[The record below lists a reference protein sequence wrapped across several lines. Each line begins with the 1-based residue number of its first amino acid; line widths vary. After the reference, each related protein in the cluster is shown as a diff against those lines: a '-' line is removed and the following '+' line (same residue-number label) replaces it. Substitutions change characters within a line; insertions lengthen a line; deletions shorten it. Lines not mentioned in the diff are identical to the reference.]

1 MDEKDISQ
9 KQCLISYS
17 IIYLTAI
24 YPLHPA
30 WSSIITPSDKI
41 IKISQQNTVPIIN
54 IATPNDIGVSHNQ
67 FHSFNV
73 GKQGVVLNNATIPVN
88 TQLAKQVNPNANLK
102 SNAAHLIINEVVGN
116 GYSQLLGKLEVA
128 GEQAKVVI
136 ANPNGITCD
145 GCSFINTPAITLT
158 TGKPQFSSQGAYSA
172 IEVKKGSV
180 VIGKQGMNTE
190 LQNYADII
198 SRSIEL
204 NGKINAKNLSLMQGN
219 NRIDFEKGTVNSLNG
234 ESIKPTISIDT
245 KALGGMYA
253 NQIRLVS
260 TEKGVGVNLSDIQT
274 TQNSMNLTVDGKITF
289 NGNIQSEQDI
299 NVSSKELQINSNAK
313 LKAKR
318 DITLATHALTNH
330 SEIISEKDMRL
341 FADKLT
347 NKGEKALIQAK
358 DNLWIQKNAQG
369 DPSSLIENQSATI
382 KTEKGDLIIRTKKLV
397 NESITPL
404 FKEIKQEPD
413 SKKFYSVRNQ
423 FIPPY
428 PSSGFFQGNYEAYI
442 IAYIPELI
450 DERNKK
456 WFGMANLNDDYGINS
471 ERKKIDLILSYIA
484 SKIISG
490 NNLYIQSNSISNHQS
505 YIFANNNSILTGRDA
520 YFLDYS
526 IGQLDKW
533 VIYKN
538 RGVFPEINPLFEIP
552 NNQVEKSKYRKE
564 YEYIP
569 YVSTDICSYDFKF
582 ENNNEHIMAK
592 GNLTLDFKNSINIET
607 KVPFKY
613 SKIKRLINKLHS
625 GYNILA
631 SNILINSDSINISSN
646 IKSNNDLSII
656 SNDDITIN
664 DVQLSSKNSLSL
676 ISNKNIELNQVD
688 LTAKDSVVLA
698 KNGNINYTLNPISA
712 FNQNNVLTPPVI
724 NVPNSILFQSGGD
737 ITFNNIE
744 VNNSNSFNLISSGN
758 IKIQRNESA
767 LFKILPYFHLY
778 TQETALSKTESWK
791 ARGDITFTAGKDI
804 ISQGIKYHSDKAI
817 TFNAGQDIFLSS
829 KSIKEADPFFS
840 DIHYPQLQSKLFS
853 DNNLILNAAR
863 DIDLSSTVL
872 NSKDKVI
879 VLAGR
884 NIKLGANAYSA
895 IKDPHEDAQDIQY
908 ATATITGN
916 KCISITSSGTLI
928 TEGGS
933 LKSEGDI
940 TISNGGNIQ
949 LGAVRTHFRKESG
962 SELEDLRKQI
972 STEINSSNNLTLL
985 SEGSIL
991 FQASKLTAN
1000 KEIDIAAKGGFLYA
1014 KAMEEISYYKEEK
1027 KKCNRWT
1034 LCITKKKYTKTF
1046 YNTNNKVTEFIANSN
1061 INLFAKDDI
1070 TLEATK
1076 IDTAKNAKLT
1086 SKTGKVNFK
1095 AVKNTAF
1102 KQVITNSKDIYITQ
1116 RDQGYTKGTWVLP
1129 ELYIGGK
1136 LTIDAPK
1143 GITADIK
1150 AQKEQ
1155 SLEQALTVLSNTP
1168 EYAWLKDLQRQEN
1181 INWNLVK
1188 DTYSNWDDKT
1198 QQLNPVVGAVIA
1210 IAVGVATYGTATAAT
1225 IGGMASE
1232 ATIAAG
1238 ASASVASTASVAAQ
1252 AGFASLVS
1260 QAAVSLAENKGSIYK
1275 TIESLGRSDTAKSIV
1290 TSMVVAGAL
1299 QGLDLFMGW
1308 DQAIQGG
1315 TLPSTGKLLLTDN
1328 ATWNQVAQRVASHSV
1343 VSSTLGTAIQGGS
1356 FIDNF
1361 KTALLS
1367 NIGSQFHAEGAN
1379 LIGDNGAVLGHA
1391 GKVLSHAT
1399 LSGLSAQISGG
1410 NVKGAI
1416 VGSLAAEIAAIS
1428 LGDNTIKAEE
1438 WQKKSESQAQF
1449 VRLFGGIAGGI
1460 FTGEPGGV
1468 YSGARGAENSFRYN
1482 YLSHHQQKLMEKELS
1497 AETNYFK
1504 KTAIYLKWL
1513 SVDIGQDTGF
1523 NAGLVAGIPTG
1534 LYETIEGLASLA
1546 TNPLETYQAIKA
1558 VIQSDN
1564 ALDTLTQAVKQS
1576 YIDRIEKLEAE
1587 YQRAG
1592 VSGSFNAGVESG
1604 KLIFDLVGL
1613 FSGGV
1618 GVAKGSSQLI
1628 AKTSA
1633 KIIGKTTRVSFPD
1646 GISFQIELPKH
1657 LATVDKFT
1665 QKMGISG
1672 GHNANVFYN
1681 VVKDKDL
1688 KIIKELPTNV
1698 RGITYIEY
1706 KIPAKHPQTG
1716 EITHYKGN
1724 GAQPFKK
1731 TIYDPKVFSDQ
1742 KILELG
1748 QKAAANGYKN
1758 ALDKNLQSY
1767 DAISEGITFR
1777 VYLDKETK
1785 IITNF
1790 HPK

>member
-1 MDEKDISQ
+1 MIEKDISR
-9 KQCLISYS
+9 KQRLISYS

-30 WSSIITPSDKI
+30 WSSAITPIEKT
-41 IKISQQNTVPIIN
+41 IKISQKNTVPIIN
-54 IATPNDIGVSHNQ
+54 IATPNDTGVSHNQ

-73 GKQGVVLNNATIPVN
+73 GKQGAVLNNATTPVN
-88 TQLAKQVNPNANLK
+88 TQLAKQVNANTHLK
-102 SNAAHLIINEVVGN
+102 GNAAHLIINEVVGN
-116 GYSQLLGKLEVA
+116 GHSQLLGKLEVA

-172 IEVKKGSV
+172 IEVKKGAV
-180 VIGKQGMNTE
+180 VIGTQGID
-190 LQNYADII
+190 LQAQNYADII

-204 NGKINAKNLSLMQGN
+204 NGKINAKTLSLMQGN
-219 NRIDFEKGTVNSLNG
+219 NRIDFEKGTVNSLTG
-234 ESIKPTISIDT
+234 EDIKPTISIDT

-260 TEKGVGVNLSDIQT
+260 TEKGVGVNLSDIHT
-274 TQNSMNLTVDGKITF
+274 NQNSVNLTVDGKITF

-299 NVSSKELQINSNAK
+299 NVSSKELQINNNAK

-318 DITLATHALTNH
+318 DITLATHALANH
-330 SEIISEKDMRL
+330 SEIIAEKDMRL

-347 NKGEKALIQAK
+347 NKGEKALVQAK

-369 DPSSLIENQSATI
+369 DPSTLIENQSAII

-428 PSSGFFQGNYEAYI
+428 PSSSFSQGNYEAYI

-450 DERNKK
+450 DERRKK
-456 WFGMANLNDDYGINS
+456 WFGVANLNDDYGINS
-471 ERKKIDLILSYIA
+471 ERKKVDLISSYIG

-490 NNLYIQSNSISNHQS
+490 NNLYIQSNSISNYQS
-505 YIFANNNSILTGRDA
+505 YILANNNSILTGKDA
-520 YFLDYS
+520 YFLDCS

-538 RGVFPEINPLFEIP
+538 SGILPEINPLFEIP
-552 NNQVEKSKYRKE
+552 NNQVEKSNYRKE
-564 YEYIP
+564 YIYIP
-569 YVSTDICSYDFKF
+569 YVSTDIHSYNFKF
-582 ENNNEHIMAK
+582 EKNNEYIIAK
-592 GNLTLDFKNSINIET
+592 GNLVLDFKNSINIET
-607 KVPFKY
+607 KVPFQY
-613 SKIKRLINKLHS
+613 SKIKKIINKSHS
-625 GYNILA
+625 GYNVLA
-631 SNILINSDSINISSN
+631 SNILLNSSSINVSSN
-646 IKSNNDLSII
+646 IKSNNDLSVI
-656 SNDDITIN
+656 SSGDLIVKDSH
-664 DVQLSSKNSLSL
+664 LSSKKSLNL
-676 ISNKNIELNQVD
+676 ISNKNIALSQVD
-688 LTAKDSVVLA
+688 LTAKDGVVLA
-698 KNGNINYTLNPISA
+698 KNGNIDYTLNPTSA
-712 FNQNNVLTPPVI
+712 FNENNISTPPVI
-724 NVPNSILFQSGGD
+724 NVYNSMLFQSGENT
-737 ITFNNIE
+737 TFNNIE
-744 VNNSNSFNLISSGN
+744 VNNANSFNLISSGD
-758 IKIQRNESA
+758 IKIQRNESE

-778 TQETALSKTESWK
+778 TQEPVLSKTESWK
-791 ARGDITFTAGKDI
+791 TRGDITFTSGKDI

-817 TFNAGQDIFLSS
+817 TFNAGQDIFLAS

-840 DIHYPQLQSKLFS
+840 DVYYPQLQSKLFS

-863 DIDLSSTVL
+863 DIDLSSTIL
-872 NSKDKVI
+872 NSKDKAV

-884 NIKLGANAYSA
+884 NIKLGTNAYSA
-895 IKDPHEDAQDIQY
+895 IKDPDEDAQDIQY
-908 ATATITGN
+908 ATTAITGN
-916 KCISITSSGTLI
+916 KGISIASSGTLI
-928 TEGGS
+928 TEGSS
-933 LKSEGDI
+933 LRSEGDI
-940 TISNGGNIQ
+940 TISSGGNIQ
-949 LGAVRTHFRKESG
+949 LGSVRTHFRKESG
-962 SELEDLRKQI
+962 SDLEELRKQV
-972 STEINSSNNLTLL
+972 STEINSGNNLTLL

-991 FQASKLTAN
+991 FQASKLTVN
-1000 KEIDIAAKGGFLYA
+1000 KEMDIAAKGGFLYA
-1014 KAMEEISYYKEEK
+1014 QAMEESSYYEEEK
-1027 KKCNRWT
+1027 KKCNWWT
-1034 LCITKKKYTKTF
+1034 LCTTKKKYTKTF
-1046 YNTNNKVTEFIANSN
+1046 YNTNNKVTEFIANSD

-1070 TLEATK
+1070 TLEASK
-1076 IDTAKNAKLT
+1076 LETAKNAKLT
-1086 SKTGKVNFK
+1086 SKTGKINFK

-1116 RDQGYTKGTWVLP
+1116 RDQGYTKGIWVLP

-1143 GITADIK
+1143 GISADIK

-1155 SLEQALTVLSNTP
+1155 SLEKALTVLSNTP
-1168 EYAWLKDLQRQEN
+1168 EYAWLSDLQHHKN
-1181 INWNLVK
+1181 VNWNLVK
-1188 DTYSNWDDKT
+1188 DTYSSWDDKT
-1198 QQLNPVVGAVIA
+1198 QQLNPVIGAVIA

-1260 QAAVSLAENKGSIYK
+1260 QAAVSLAENKGNISK
-1275 TIESLGRSDTAKSIV
+1275 TLESLGRSDTVKSVV

-1299 QGLDLFMGW
+1299 QGLDQFMGW

-1416 VGSLAAEIAAIS
+1416 IGGLAAEIAAIS
-1428 LGDNTIKAEE
+1428 LGDNTIKVEE
-1438 WQKKSESQAQF
+1438 WHKKSESQAQF

-1468 YSGARGAENSFRYN
+1468 YSGASSAENIFRFNHLFHDISMDFDREIHKCGSNAECLSKIIDKYTVFSN
-1482 YLSHHQQKLMEKELS
+1482 ENSLKLDVELNTNPLAVIEIKKKRIENALELTKRPYWASYLGADTMQTEIAKQYVQYWNSQDLDKIDVNTPSWLKFSSWISEPDNQFFLVSAGFLVKELS
-1497 AETNYFK
+1497 DFAIRYFGRNSAS
-1504 KTAIYLKWL
+1504 KTISASEIGMKWSSGGGNINTQGMSWENSIAKSLPVHTRLPKNFKTFDFYIAKDKVAISAK
-1513 SVDIGQDTGF
+1513 S
-1523 NAGLVAGIPTG
+1523 
-1534 LYETIEGLASLA
+1534 
-1546 TNPLETYQAIKA
+1546 
-1558 VIQSDN
+1558 
-1564 ALDTLTQAVKQS
+1564 LDTQTMSKLNRPKQI
-1576 YIDRIEKLEAE
+1576 YNTIKGNIDDAAKFEGYRLS
-1587 YQRAG
+1587 G
-1592 VSGSFNAGVESG
+1592 VNLHSEM
-1604 KLIFDLVGL
+1604 
-1613 FSGGV
+1613 
-1618 GVAKGSSQLI
+1618 I
-1628 AKTSA
+1628 AKREIWLAVPQSTTKAQWIEINRAVAYGESMNIEV
-1633 KIIGKTTRVSFPD
+1633 KI
-1646 GISFQIELPKH
+1646 
-1657 LATVDKFT
+1657 T
-1665 QKMGISG
+1665 Q
-1672 GHNANVFYN
+1672 
-1681 VVKDKDL
+1681 VK
-1688 KIIKELPTNV
+1688 
-1698 RGITYIEY
+1698 
-1706 KIPAKHPQTG
+1706 
-1716 EITHYKGN
+1716 
-1724 GAQPFKK
+1724 
-1731 TIYDPKVFSDQ
+1731 
-1742 KILELG
+1742 
-1748 QKAAANGYKN
+1748 
-1758 ALDKNLQSY
+1758 
-1767 DAISEGITFR
+1767 
-1777 VYLDKETK
+1777 
-1785 IITNF
+1785 
-1790 HPK
+1790 

>member
-158 TGKPQFSSQGAYSA
+158 TGKPQFSPQGAYSA

-180 VIGKQGMNTE
+180 VIGKHGMNTE

-471 ERKKIDLILSYIA
+471 ERKKIDLISSYIA

-1000 KEIDIAAKGGFLYA
+1000 KEIDIAAKGGFLYV

-1513 SVDIGQDTGF
+1513 SADIGQDTGF